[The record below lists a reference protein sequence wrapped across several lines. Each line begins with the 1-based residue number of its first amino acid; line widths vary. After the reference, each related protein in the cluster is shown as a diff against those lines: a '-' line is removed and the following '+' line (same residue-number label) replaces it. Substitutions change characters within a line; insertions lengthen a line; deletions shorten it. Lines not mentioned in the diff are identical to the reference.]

1 MKSEQKVHIV
11 DSLTGSAFQQIVDNR
26 HDEQFAVFLCQIEQT
41 LVGVDNILQI
51 RNTVDNEGKIV
62 VGIVFF
68 IQLFDFIK
76 FHRTVHIDGR
86 IDAAREAAS
95 DGNEIDFAVEAVLQ
109 RTERL
114 TDFCQVLMLERLVNR
129 HVVVAPGEMGRSRR
143 LHSGTGTA
151 RNGRYMNVAV
161 EQQILRQRQQC
172 QLYSSGETARS
183 KS

>member
-68 IQLFDFIK
+68 IQLLI
-76 FHRTVHIDGR
+76 
-86 IDAAREAAS
+86 S
-95 DGNEIDFAVEAVLQ
+95 
-109 RTERL
+109 
-114 TDFCQVLMLERLVNR
+114 
-129 HVVVAPGEMGRSRR
+129 S
-143 LHSGTGTA
+143 SSTG
-151 RNGRYMNVAV
+151 
-161 EQQILRQRQQC
+161 QSI
-172 QLYSSGETARS
+172 
-183 KS
+183 